1 MARDNLKSNMG
12 NLVSRRRRGVA
23 EVISSLLL
31 VAITVV
37 GAIILTNFLDESFVS
52 GSQAVAT
59 STDSTIKSIKL
70 RAYDTRDGSDLFGY
84 TLDNEHV
91 TNKKLCRESCNPAN
105 GGSTNN
111 IPANNGSEFLV
122 FQIENRGVHPIFLKN
137 MYLDK
142 VNHRYDSATANV
154 NFVANAPLSG
164 GVYPSDGTFSILSD
178 DGTPTQLDNQI
189 VGGATVN
196 VILKL
201 HSDLNTPDIEL
212 GKTMRV
218 ELNIGKN
225 SLAEF
230 LIETG
235 DTL

>member
-1 MARDNLKSNMG
+1 MARNNLKLNMG
-12 NLVSRRRRGVA
+12 YLVSRKRRGVA

-31 VAITVV
+31 VVITVV

-52 GSQAVAT
+52 GSQAVAS
-59 STDSTIKSIKL
+59 STDSAIKSIKL

-84 TLDNEHV
+84 NLHNEHI
-91 TNKKLCRESCNPAN
+91 TNPELCRESCNPAN
-105 GGSTNN
+105 GGSINN
-111 IPANNGSEFLV
+111 IPTNNGSEFLV
-122 FQIENRGVHPIFLKN
+122 FQIENRGVNPIFLKN
-137 MYLDK
+137 IFLDN
-142 VNHRYDSATANV
+142 VNHHFDSATAGV
-154 NFVANAPLSG
+154 DFLAVAPLAG

-178 DGTPTQLDNQI
+178 DGTLPQLDNQI

-196 VILKL
+196 VIIKL